1 MKTVEEQGW
10 RFPIPYSVPTTLL
23 PDPASPAH
31 FGIPQI
37 SQNVGNLL
45 YIFCLLL
52 QISLADT
59 GWVCWTMC
67 VHPTAHVFCPFWHF
81 LLFLVALLFRWAE
94 CDIYSANVALRRR
107 IVCQTSRLS
116 YFFFFTKY
124 CVIGWVGFFSVHT
137 IKLDILHRYEQIG
150 HPCAV
155 AGATGNTV
163 MQMSG
168 SLPHSSSPL
177 LTIISP
183 RGQCDFLS
191 FESSLSPLTFW
202 LLLISSSYVR
212 KGVRRRG
219 GGGEY
224 VSYVKHL
231 RLWSHNSSEK
241 CINKHSIS
249 HLASFVA
256 PSIPPPATMLHCLC
270 SQPCAGWFNR
280 NCF

>member
-1 MKTVEEQGW
+1 
-10 RFPIPYSVPTTLL
+10 
-23 PDPASPAH
+23 
-31 FGIPQI
+31 
-37 SQNVGNLL
+37 
-45 YIFCLLL
+45 
-52 QISLADT
+52 
-59 GWVCWTMC
+59 MC

-137 IKLDILHRYEQIG
+137 IKLDISHRYEQIG

-219 GGGEY
+219 GGGRVCELCETSPSLVAQFFGKMY
-224 VSYVKHL
+224 KQTFNFPFGFLRCTKH
-231 RLWSHNSSEK
+231 
-241 CINKHSIS
+241 
-249 HLASFVA
+249 
-256 PSIPPPATMLHCLC
+256 PPPSHDAPLPLQSAMCWLV
-270 SQPCAGWFNR
+270 Q
-280 NCF
+280 